1 MTPEMQYK
9 VTAWQQR
16 ALIPSNQPGALTK
29 TEMFEIVKV
38 LREGR
43 SAALVASD
51 VKRTAKAKL
60 EIPDADGMLDELLG
74 GGS

>member
-1 MTPEMQYK
+1 MTPEINAK
-9 VTAWQQR
+9 ILAWRQR
-16 ALIPSNQPGALTK
+16 ALIPANQPGAFTQA
-29 TEMFEIVKV
+29 EMFEIVKI

-43 SAALVASD
+43 SAAVAASD

-74 GGS
+74 GTQ

>member
-1 MTPEMQYK
+1 MTPETQYK
-9 VTAWQQR
+9 ITAWQQR

-29 TEMFEIVKV
+29 AEVFEITKI

-43 SAALVASD
+43 YAALAASD
-51 VKRTAKAKL
+51 VKRTAKAKA

-74 GGS
+74 H

>member
-1 MTPEMQYK
+1 MTPETQYK
-9 VTAWQQR
+9 VQAWRQR
-16 ALIPSNQPGALTK
+16 ALIPSNQPGALTRE
-29 TEMFEIVKV
+29 EMHEIVAI

-43 SAALVASD
+43 ANAQAASD

-74 GGS
+74 GM